1 MRFLLDQSA
10 DGRLVAYLSSLGHN
24 VTRIA
29 RDHPP
34 GLPDPEVLDIAYRE
48 RRVLIT
54 HDRDFGGLVFV
65 DQQPH
70 AGVILLRLGTPPPLD
85 LIIAR
90 LTTVLTDHAHVLD
103 DFIVVTADR
112 IRVRR

>member
-1 MRFLLDQSA
+1 LLDQSA
-10 DGRLVAYLSSLGHN
+10 DGRLVAYLSSLGHD

-34 GLPDPEVLDIAYRE
+34 GLPDQEVLDIAYRE
-48 RRVLIT
+48 RRILIT

-70 AGVILLRLGTPPPLD
+70 AGVILLRLGSPPPLD

-90 LTTVLTDHAHVLD
+90 LTEVLSSYVHDLS
-103 DFIVVTADR
+103 DFVVVTPER